1 MRMIPPVPLDTESGG
16 EKIVFDLLEQT
27 NLGQH
32 GRAFHSLNIS
42 EHDYKLCG
50 ELDFVVLCRDGLFV
64 LEVKSGRVS
73 LHDGLWTYT
82 DRFGRGHTSA
92 EGPFR
97 QGRSGMFALRD
108 RLRSDLPPATVAGLV
123 FGHGVVFPGTDF
135 PHASAEWT
143 AAMVID
149 ADKIRGR
156 HDLTEPLQELVTY
169 WRTKTRGAA
178 TLSPSRVDLIGDF
191 LRPEFDKVPSLRHR
205 ADQVFTAM
213 ERLTEEQYRQLDLV
227 EESERVVCAGGA
239 GTGKTFL
246 AAEIARRDAAR
257 GARVL
262 LTCKSRILACFLR
275 DRLRPQ
281 ENIDVLPYGDTLG
294 VTHAYDVLVVDEAQ
308 DLLDFE
314 SLDHLS
320 TLVDGGLEGGRWRFF
335 YDANNQSSLSGR
347 FDPEALAYLRAFAGA
362 AGSLRRNCRN
372 TKSIVTQTRL
382 VTRADLG
389 NPAAGTGEPV
399 DYAYWTDKADEAALL
414 EQHLR
419 DLFDNDVP
427 PGEISIISPLPF
439 EESCVAQMRTKWRRR
454 IHLIDPSNE
463 FEWPLDTIT
472 FATVDDFKG
481 LENQFISLVD
491 VDAVAGEGRTRAVL
505 YVAMSRARAGLWIAV
520 RKDLAEQLEEI
531 KRMNLPDVLEGEAVG
546 TR

>member
-1 MRMIPPVPLDTESGG
+1 MRMIPSVPLDTESGG

-27 NLGQH
+27 DLGPH
-32 GRAFHSLNIS
+32 ARAFHSLNIS

-50 ELDFVVLCRDGLFV
+50 ELDFVVLCPDGLFV

-82 DRFGRGHTSA
+82 DRYGRDHTSA

-123 FGHGVVFPGTDF
+123 FGHAVVFPGTDF
-135 PHASAEWT
+135 LNASAEWT
-143 AAMVID
+143 PAMVID
-149 ADKIRGR
+149 AEKIRGR
-156 HDLTEPLQELVTY
+156 RDLTEPLGELIQY
-169 WRTKTRGAA
+169 WRSKTRGGAM
-178 TLSPSRVDLIGDF
+178 LSPSRLALVGDF

-205 ADQVFTAM
+205 ADQMYTAM

-227 EESERVVCAGGA
+227 EDSDRVVCAGGA

-246 AAEIARRDAAR
+246 AAEIARRDAAHGR
-257 GARVL
+257 RVL

-275 DRLRPQ
+275 DRLRGRD
-281 ENIDVLPYGDTLG
+281 NIEVLAYSDTLG
-294 VTHAYDVLVVDEAQ
+294 ITRQYDVLIVDEAQ

-314 SLDHLS
+314 NLDHLN
-320 TLVDGGLEGGRWRFF
+320 TLVVGGLEDGHWRFF
-335 YDANNQSSLSGR
+335 YDANNQSSLTGQ
-347 FDPEALAYLRAFAGA
+347 FDPDALAYLRSLAGA

-372 TKSIVTQTRL
+372 TKSIVMQTRL

-389 NPAAGTGEPV
+389 NPAAGIGEPV
-399 DYAYWTDKADEAALL
+399 GYAYWSDKSDEAAAL

-419 DLFDNDVP
+419 ELLDNDVP
-427 PGEISIISPLPF
+427 PGEISVISPLPF
-439 EESCVAQMRTKWRRR
+439 EQSCVAQMRTKWRRK
-454 IHLIDPSNE
+454 IHVVDPKADFRWPIDEIS
-463 FEWPLDTIT
+463 

-520 RKDLAEQLEEI
+520 RKDLEEQLEEI
-531 KRMNLPDVLEGEAVG
+531 KRLNLPDVLEGDAVG

>member
-1 MRMIPPVPLDTESGG
+1 MRMIPSVPLDTESGG

-27 NLGQH
+27 DLGPH
-32 GRAFHSLNIS
+32 ARALHSLNIS

-50 ELDFVVLCRDGLFV
+50 ELDFVVLCPDGLFV
-64 LEVKSGRVS
+64 LEVKGGRVS

-82 DRFGRGHTSA
+82 DRYGRDHTSA

-108 RLRSDLPPATVAGLV
+108 RMRSDLPPATIAGLV
-123 FGHGVVFPGTDF
+123 FGHAVVFPGTEF

-143 AAMVID
+143 PAMVID
-149 ADKIRGR
+149 AEKIRGR
-156 HDLTEPLQELVTY
+156 RDLTDPLRELVQY
-169 WRTKTRGAA
+169 WRAKTRSAA
-178 TLSPSRVDLIGDF
+178 TLSPSRLDLVSDF

-205 ADQVFTAM
+205 ADQMYTAM

-227 EESERVVCAGGA
+227 EDSDRVVCAGGA

-246 AAEIARRDAAR
+246 AAEIARRDAAH
-257 GARVL
+257 GGRVL
-262 LTCKSRILACFLR
+262 LTCKSRILARFLR
-275 DRLRPQ
+275 DRLRRQ
-281 ENIDVLPYGDTLG
+281 DNIEVLAYGDTLG
-294 VTHAYDVLVVDEAQ
+294 MTRQYDVLIVDEAQ

-320 TLVDGGLEGGRWRFF
+320 TLVIGGLEDGRWRFF
-335 YDANNQSSLSGR
+335 YDANNQSSLTGQ
-347 FDPEALAYLRAFAGA
+347 FDPDALAYLRSLAGA

-389 NPAAGTGEPV
+389 NPAAGIGEPV
-399 DYAYWTDKADEAALL
+399 GYAYWTDKTDEAAAL

-419 DLFDNDVP
+419 ELLDNDVP
-427 PGEISIISPLPF
+427 PGEISVISPLPF
-439 EESCVAQMRTKWRRR
+439 EQSCVAQMRTKWRRR
-454 IHLIDPSNE
+454 IHIVDPNAD
-463 FEWPLDTIT
+463 FEWPIDEIS

-505 YVAMSRARAGLWIAV
+505 YVAMSRARAGLWIAI
-520 RKDLAEQLEEI
+520 RKDLEEQLEEI
-531 KRMNLPDVLEGEAVG
+531 KRLNLPDVLEGDAVG